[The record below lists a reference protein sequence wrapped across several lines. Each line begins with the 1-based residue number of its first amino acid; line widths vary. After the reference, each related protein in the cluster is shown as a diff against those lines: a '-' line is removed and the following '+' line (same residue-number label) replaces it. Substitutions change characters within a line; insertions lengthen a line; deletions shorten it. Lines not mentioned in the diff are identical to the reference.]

1 MRKNRPPSSRHH
13 LLLGVRE
20 PRRRRVVERRLVA
33 HQPLGAQRVVKG
45 RALAAA
51 KRLGVRTAQVVD
63 DLARIGVL
71 GGVPASRLYPGK
83 FEDLLIVAATET
95 NTDGDLVAF
104 EKALRGV
111 L

>member
-1 MRKNRPPSSRHH
+1 
-13 LLLGVRE
+13 
-20 PRRRRVVERRLVA
+20 
-33 HQPLGAQRVVKG
+33 
-45 RALAAA
+45 
-51 KRLGVRTAQVVD
+51 